1 LKRAEARAPRLQR
14 HHRMIALFQILAEDL
29 PNRLNAMHKIIGAI
43 LLVIGVFLLI
53 RGHDIS
59 QSVNSQ
65 VKNLFTGSPSDKVTY
80 YYVGGAVCGAI
91 GFVEIFRSS
100 KK

>member
-1 LKRAEARAPRLQR
+1 
-14 HHRMIALFQILAEDL
+14 MIALFQILAEDL

-91 GFVEIFRSS
+91 GLVEIFRSS

>member
-1 LKRAEARAPRLQR
+1 
-14 HHRMIALFQILAEDL
+14 M
-29 PNRLNAMHKIIGAI
+29 NKIIGVI
-43 LLVIGVFLLI
+43 LLVVGVFLLI

-65 VKNLFTGSPSDKVTY
+65 VKNLFTGSPTDKVNY
-80 YYVGGAVCGAI
+80 YYIGGVLCCAAGLVGL
-91 GFVEIFRSS
+91 FKPF

>member
-1 LKRAEARAPRLQR
+1 
-14 HHRMIALFQILAEDL
+14 M
-29 PNRLNAMHKIIGAI
+29 NKIIGVV
-43 LLVIGVFLLI
+43 LLVVGVFLLV

-65 VKNLFTGSPSDKVTY
+65 VKNLFTGSPTDKVTY
-80 YYVGGAVCGAI
+80 YYVGGAICCAAGVV
-91 GFVEIFRSS
+91 FTFFLPS